1 MKYEMQ
7 QTFDIKRRL
16 SKWLKN
22 QKDWN
27 INTKKPVVG
36 FKTTTSGHYIGY
48 CATCNESSFYK
59 EFNLRGDSVC
69 CSAEIKP
76 ERDAGK

>member
-1 MKYEMQ
+1 M
-7 QTFDIKRRL
+7 
-16 SKWLKN
+16 KN

-27 INTKKPVVG
+27 VDVKKPVVG

-59 EFNLRGDSVC
+59 EYDLKGSSIC

-76 ERDAGK
+76 ERKDVNK